1 MLERIRS
8 SLVSPGKHNHLNKS
22 EKKTMAIKLGT
33 VGNDTLT
40 GTAGADTLYGLE
52 GNDILNGGTGDDIL
66 LGREGDDV
74 LQGGGGADSLNG
86 GTGNDTFKYTVFKD
100 ADKDR
105 IVDFAAGD
113 RIDFSAVAGRKFIG
127 NAQFNGVAGEIRYYG
142 DSTYTYTYIQIDA
155 DGDAGIDYTVTV
167 SGRFNFAQTA
177 AGSGILIAA
186 ANQTLTGTAN
196 ADTVN
201 GSAGNDTL
209 WGWDGNDTLNGGEG
223 NDKLYGGNGA
233 DTLNGGLGT
242 DTYTGGGGN
251 DLFRFSSSDEINGD
265 TIADFAGD
273 RIAINIAGLRYIG
286 DGSFTGAG
294 GEYRC
299 GNGRID
305 FDFDGDTSVDKSIF
319 VKSFTGM
326 LRETAVGSNVLVAAL
341 NKTLNGTASNDTL
354 TGGNGH
360 DTLSGLAGNDTL
372 TGGMGR
378 DILYGEGG
386 DDILSGGTGD
396 DTLDGGDGTD
406 TLTGGQGYDTLTG
419 GAGGDTFKFAS
430 LTEIVGDKIT
440 DLAVG
445 DKINLSAIA
454 GLTFA
459 GVGNDFTGVA
469 NQVRVRSDSSTTYL
483 EIDTDG
489 NTSQNYTLALTG
501 RLNIE
506 ETAAG
511 SKIFQVAANQTLTGT
526 ANADTLTGGNGDDTL
541 DGGDGTDTLTGGQ
554 GYDTLAGGAGG
565 DTFKFASL
573 AEIGNGYYS
582 SGTTI
587 YERITDLAVGDKI
600 DLSAIAGLA
609 FAGVGNGFTGVANQ
623 VRVRSDSSTTYLEID
638 TDGNTSGNYT
648 LALTGKLTLEETAAG
663 SKIFQVAANQTLTGT
678 AGDDILT
685 GGNGDDTLSG
695 LAGNDTLSGGYG
707 NDALAGGDG
716 TDTLTGG
723 QGYDTLTGGAGG
735 DTFKFASLAE
745 IGNGYNSSGTTIY
758 ERITDLAVGDKID
771 LSAIAG
777 LTFAGVG
784 NGFTGVANQV
794 RVRSDSSGTY
804 LEIDTNGDTSRDYTL
819 ALTGNLTLEETA
831 AGSKIFQVAANQ
843 TLTGT
848 AGDDILT
855 GGNGHDTLSGLAGND
870 TLSGGN
876 GDDTLDGGDGTD
888 TLTGGQGY
896 DTLTGGAGGDTFKFA
911 SLTEIVGDKIT
922 DLAVGDK
929 IDLSAIAGLTFAG
942 VGNGFTGAVNQ
953 VRVRS
958 DSSTIYL
965 EIDTDGNA
973 SQNYTLALTGKLT
986 LEETA
991 AGSKIYQVPANQTL
1005 TGTAGDDVLTGGN
1018 GDDTLSGLAGNDT
1031 LSGGYG
1037 NDALD
1042 GGDGTDT
1049 LTGGQGYD
1057 MLTGGAGGD
1066 TFKFA
1071 SLAEIGN
1078 GYYSSGTDIYE
1089 RITDLAVGDKID
1101 LSAIAGLAFAGVGS
1115 GFTGAANQ
1123 VRVRSDSSGTYL
1135 EIDTNGNTSRDYT
1148 LALTGRLN
1156 IEETAAGS
1164 KIFQVAANQTLTGTA
1179 GDDILTG
1186 GNGDDMLSGLAGNDT
1201 LSGGY
1206 GNDALDGGDGTD
1218 MLIGGLGNDTLT
1230 GGTGNDTFKFV
1241 SQAELGSYT
1250 PIPPSYETI
1259 TDFATGDKID
1269 LAGVDANVNLAGDQ
1283 AFTFVGT
1290 NEFTGV
1296 AGQLRY
1302 LSGSYLWGDV
1312 NGDAN
1317 LDFAIQ
1323 LTGSPALAA
1332 TDFIL

>member
-142 DSTYTYTYIQIDA
+142 DSTYTYIQIDA

-396 DTLDGGDGTD
+396 DTLDGGDGAD

-430 LTEIVGDKIT
+430 PAEIVGDK
-440 DLAVG
+440 
-445 DKINLSAIA
+445 
-454 GLTFA
+454 
-459 GVGNDFTGVA
+459 
-469 NQVRVRSDSSTTYL
+469 
-483 EIDTDG
+483 
-489 NTSQNYTLALTG
+489 
-501 RLNIE
+501 
-506 ETAAG
+506 
-511 SKIFQVAANQTLTGT
+511 
-526 ANADTLTGGNGDDTL
+526 
-541 DGGDGTDTLTGGQ
+541 
-554 GYDTLAGGAGG
+554 
-565 DTFKFASL
+565 
-573 AEIGNGYYS
+573 
-582 SGTTI
+582 
-587 YERITDLAVGDKI
+587 
-600 DLSAIAGLA
+600 
-609 FAGVGNGFTGVANQ
+609 
-623 VRVRSDSSTTYLEID
+623 
-638 TDGNTSGNYT
+638 
-648 LALTGKLTLEETAAG
+648 
-663 SKIFQVAANQTLTGT
+663 
-678 AGDDILT
+678 
-685 GGNGDDTLSG
+685 
-695 LAGNDTLSGGYG
+695 
-707 NDALAGGDG
+707 
-716 TDTLTGG
+716 
-723 QGYDTLTGGAGG
+723 
-735 DTFKFASLAE
+735 
-745 IGNGYNSSGTTIY
+745 
-758 ERITDLAVGDKID
+758 ITDLAVGDKID

-784 NGFTGVANQV
+784 NGFTGAANQV

-831 AGSKIFQVAANQ
+831 AGLKIFHVAANQ

-958 DSSTIYL
+958 DSSTTYL